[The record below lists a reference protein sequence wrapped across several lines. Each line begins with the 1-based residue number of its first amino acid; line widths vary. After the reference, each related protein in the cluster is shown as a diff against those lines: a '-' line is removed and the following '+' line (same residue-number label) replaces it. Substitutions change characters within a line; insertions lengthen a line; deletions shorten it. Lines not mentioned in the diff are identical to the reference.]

1 MKNGYRE
8 ATFKLL
14 ASSYSYMRLVASA
27 RKKFLEASAQKPPQR
42 GNEIF
47 EKTKLSS
54 RNLRKAPNRI
64 KKEALSSVK
73 IIVKGY
79 VFYLVYD
86 KGDWTSQQEIDSKLQ
101 NYGFVGDLKAIGL
114 IVATEIAKEGKF
126 ESKEKPELAYK
137 TKI

>member
-14 ASSYSYMRLVASA
+14 ASSYSYIRLVASA

-64 KKEALSSVK
+64 KKEGRTCNTKNANTKLTRQSSS
-73 IIVKGY
+73 I
-79 VFYLVYD
+79 
-86 KGDWTSQQEIDSKLQ
+86 Q
-101 NYGFVGDLKAIGL
+101 
-114 IVATEIAKEGKF
+114 
-126 ESKEKPELAYK
+126 PEQHHASFG
-137 TKI
+137 I